1 MRGSLH
7 DLQFA
12 VGKGMREVLKGLCSL
27 RFAKLS
33 PDLVS
38 ILSYVFSQL
47 QANVIHVCS
56 FGFAAMGVAE
66 LLSWGAPP
74 ILVLL
79 HLCLVHHSECESD
92 QVGCLEK
99 QSNPPMCQQSIC
111 LKVHDFAEYFCGAA
125 VVSASLREVG
135 CSITSSL
142 VCF

>member
-1 MRGSLH
+1 M
-7 DLQFA
+7 F
-12 VGKGMREVLKGLCSL
+12 
-27 RFAKLS
+27 
-33 PDLVS
+33 
-38 ILSYVFSQL
+38 FSQL